1 MIGSILR
8 AATVILVA
16 PLITGIIKKCKALLQ
31 GRYGPP
37 IWQPYL
43 DLLKLFG
50 KQPVMSQH
58 ASWLSQIG
66 PMIYAGAIFYAA
78 ALVPWSG
85 SNAGLHAG
93 GALLSSGSGIL
104 NSGSAFLGTYNG
116 DLILVISLFALGRF
130 FIALVGLDAASA
142 FGGMGSSREMLI
154 SALAEPA
161 ALLAL
166 FTVAIPAGSTN
177 LGSVAHFAMHE
188 GWGDFALPRLLA
200 LIALVIVI
208 LAETGRIPVDNPDT
222 HLELTMVH
230 EGMVLDLSG
239 RHLAWV
245 QWGTSVKQLLLF
257 VLLTVTFLSGPFEG
271 VAAVAFRLGEV
282 VLIAGAIALIE
293 STLAKMRLFKVP
305 GLLGAAFLLALF
317 AMVAQLATGG

>member
-8 AATVILVA
+8 AAAVILVA
-16 PLITGIIKKCKALLQ
+16 PLITGMIKKCKALLQ

-50 KQPVMSQH
+50 KQPVMSKH
-58 ASWLSQIG
+58 SSWLSQAG

-85 SNAGLHAG
+85 SGYGGLHAG
-93 GALLSSGSGIL
+93 KAL
-104 NSGSAFLGTYNG
+104 LGTYSG

-130 FIALVGLDAASA
+130 LIALVGLDAASA

-177 LGSVAHFAMHE
+177 LGRVAHFAMQE

-200 LIALVIVI
+200 LIAFAIVI

-257 VLLTVTFLSGPFEG
+257 VLLTTAFLSGPFEG

-282 VLIAGAIALIE
+282 VLIVLAIALIE

>member
-85 SNAGLHAG
+85 SDAR
-93 GALLSSGSGIL
+93 
-104 NSGSAFLGTYNG
+104 FLGTYNG

-257 VLLTVTFLSGPFEG
+257 VLLTVAFLSGPFEG

>member
-8 AATVILVA
+8 AAAVILAA
-16 PLITGIIKKCKALLQ
+16 PLITGVIKKCKALLQ

-50 KQPVMSQH
+50 KQPVLSKYS
-58 ASWLSQIG
+58 SWLSQAG
-66 PMIYAGAIFYAA
+66 PMIYTGAIFYAA
-78 ALVPWSG
+78 AIVPWSG
-85 SNAGLHAG
+85 SPGLR
-93 GALLSSGSGIL
+93 S
-104 NSGSAFLGTYNG
+104 YNG

-177 LGSVAHFAMHE
+177 LGIVARFAMQE

-200 LIALVIVI
+200 LIAFMLIV
-208 LAETGRIPVDNPDT
+208 LAETGRIPIDNPDT

-239 RHLAWV
+239 RYLAWV
-245 QWGTSVKQLLLF
+245 QWGTSVKQMLLF
-257 VLLTVTFLSGPFEG
+257 ALLAIAFLPGPFG
-271 VAAVAFRLGEV
+271 GIAAVAFRLGEM
-282 VLIAGAIALIE
+282 VLISVAIALIE